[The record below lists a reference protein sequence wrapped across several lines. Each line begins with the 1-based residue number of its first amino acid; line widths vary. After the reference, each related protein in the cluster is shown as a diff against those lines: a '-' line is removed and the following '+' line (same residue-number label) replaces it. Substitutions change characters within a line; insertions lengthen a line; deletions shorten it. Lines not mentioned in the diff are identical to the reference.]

1 MQPMTVVHVWHSE
14 GLKNQY
20 LILPLV
26 ENINPSKGRAVN
38 EFLLQARYKKICL
51 PGENEV
57 LERLANLFVSG
68 DFGRVSCERG
78 ATCNI
83 AQPSKSLEEK

>member
-1 MQPMTVVHVWHSE
+1 M
-14 GLKNQY
+14 
-20 LILPLV
+20 
-26 ENINPSKGRAVN
+26 
-38 EFLLQARYKKICL
+38 FCL

-78 ATCNI
+78 ATCII
-83 AQPSKSLEEK
+83 AQPSKSLEEKIEEAVYGMGENL

>member
-1 MQPMTVVHVWHSE
+1 M
-14 GLKNQY
+14 
-20 LILPLV
+20 
-26 ENINPSKGRAVN
+26 
-38 EFLLQARYKKICL
+38 FCL

-68 DFGRVSCERG
+68 DFGRVSCKRG

-83 AQPSKSLEEK
+83 AQPSKSLEEKIEEAVYGMGENL

>member
-1 MQPMTVVHVWHSE
+1 MQPMTVVPVWYSE
-14 GLKNQY
+14 SRKSQY

-26 ENINPSKGRAVN
+26 ENINPIKGRAVN
-38 EFLLQARYKKICL
+38 EFLLQARL
-51 PGENEV
+51 PRENEV

-68 DFGRVSCERG
+68 DFDRVSCERG